1 MPKYMDKIT
10 KTLIS
15 ATFIIAVGM
24 PMVSSAAIPACPIPN
39 DGGVRVNFTNA
50 PWLLAADYSNWQHET
65 SVYSINLSA
74 GNYQVTL
81 ASYDD
86 HPNAEDQQHE
96 QFFVSL
102 LNGGSLVKNSVA
114 SPDLP
119 QNITMGYWNVG
130 TISLPTAVNGIKAV
144 HAFYPNGGAESIVP
158 ICATFVKI
166 SDPVQPPTVDI
177 KANSSNGPIT
187 VANGSEVV
195 LSWVSANAIS
205 CSASGSWN
213 GVKSLNNSE
222 TSSPLTSTSVFGIT
236 CINSNGQS
244 VFDSVTVNVSQNNSI
259 GVTIIANP
267 TTVNQGGSSTLTWT
281 TTNAVSC
288 FADGGNWSGS
298 KSANGSSEVQ
308 NNLQATQV
316 YGITCVNSLGN
327 SAHASATVNV
337 IQNVPDPTV
346 DIKANSS
353 NGPITIPYNTQATL
367 SWVSQNATECHANGG
382 PWTGPKPLNN
392 NTTATN
398 NLTSSVTF
406 TITCTN
412 AIGASDSDSVTIN
425 VGNQQVPPTVDIK
438 ANSSNGPIT
447 IAYGTS
453 ATLSWVSTDADYC
466 TASGAWSGNQD
477 TNSSKSTGTL
487 FSSKT
492 YTITC
497 YNTTGSDSDS
507 VTVNVSGTQEEDP
520 TVDLVA
526 NPTTVTSGN
535 RATLSW
541 TSSNAD
547 YCYASGGAWSGSN
560 KPTNSSE
567 QTNILTQTST
577 FTITC
582 VNSSSGKSASDTAT
596 VAVNQQN
603 VTPTVTLYASPS
615 TIPYGTQSTLYWS
628 SNNATSCNTSGGPWT
643 GPKALNSNESTN
655 VLYVNT
661 TYSITCTSSSGAS
674 ATANTTVFVNNQG
687 GGGSTQAPTL
697 NLYANPSQVPSG
709 SNSTLYWNTT
719 NADYCVAS
727 GDSSTGLGTGWYG
740 NRSTNGSEVVYN
752 ITTNKN
758 YILTCYGPGGSVVRN
773 TTVSP
778 IGQVYGVAA
787 PTLTIYALPTPV
799 NYGNASTVY
808 WNATNVDT
816 CYASGNWYGTKTI
829 TGQYATGPLFADADY
844 TINCYGLGGS
854 ITRTATVPVI
864 RPVVVTP
871 VVIPVVKGTAV
882 SGTYAASIEKAME
895 NLATSDRGT
904 TVSARP
910 GNELRYTIT
919 VRNTGTLTLTNLV
932 VRDPLSDRIELKTA
946 SDNGTYDYT
955 NRTVTWKIARLSA
968 GESKSV
974 NLLVR
979 VVMCDTDIV
988 IENKA
993 YVDNSQIAE
1002 VTSNSTVAGVT
1013 TGPLKI
1019 VIDNTQS
1026 FVNSG
1031 DSVTYTIHYTND
1043 TNTTFRGA
1051 TLGVYIPSG
1060 MIIEGYSNTCTIE
1073 GNTLKNIIGDIAPG
1087 KSGQIQITAK
1097 IDNSVLAGEVL
1108 TTRAVVTYTDASG
1121 TPRESSA
1128 TTISTVSGD
1137 SAYTAA
1143 VNQGTNRPLRFLPD
1157 TFFGWLLLLLLI
1169 IILAI
1174 FIKRLLSKEE
1184 KKDAEA
1190 KK

>member
-1 MPKYMDKIT
+1 M
-10 KTLIS
+10 
-15 ATFIIAVGM
+15 
-24 PMVSSAAIPACPIPN
+24 
-39 DGGVRVNFTNA
+39 
-50 PWLLAADYSNWQHET
+50 
-65 SVYSINLSA
+65 
-74 GNYQVTL
+74 
-81 ASYDD
+81 
-86 HPNAEDQQHE
+86 
-96 QFFVSL
+96 
-102 LNGGSLVKNSVA
+102 
-114 SPDLP
+114 
-119 QNITMGYWNVG
+119 
-130 TISLPTAVNGIKAV
+130 
-144 HAFYPNGGAESIVP
+144 
-158 ICATFVKI
+158 
-166 SDPVQPPTVDI
+166 
-177 KANSSNGPIT
+177 
-187 VANGSEVV
+187 
-195 LSWVSANAIS
+195 
-205 CSASGSWN
+205 
-213 GVKSLNNSE
+213 
-222 TSSPLTSTSVFGIT
+222 
-236 CINSNGQS
+236 
-244 VFDSVTVNVSQNNSI
+244 
-259 GVTIIANP
+259 
-267 TTVNQGGSSTLTWT
+267 
-281 TTNAVSC
+281 
-288 FADGGNWSGS
+288 
-298 KSANGSSEVQ
+298 
-308 NNLQATQV
+308 
-316 YGITCVNSLGN
+316 
-327 SAHASATVNV
+327 
-337 IQNVPDPTV
+337 
-346 DIKANSS
+346 
-353 NGPITIPYNTQATL
+353 
-367 SWVSQNATECHANGG
+367 
-382 PWTGPKPLNN
+382 
-392 NTTATN
+392 
-398 NLTSSVTF
+398 
-406 TITCTN
+406 
-412 AIGASDSDSVTIN
+412 
-425 VGNQQVPPTVDIK
+425 
-438 ANSSNGPIT
+438 
-447 IAYGTS
+447 
-453 ATLSWVSTDADYC
+453 
-466 TASGAWSGNQD
+466 
-477 TNSSKSTGTL
+477 
-487 FSSKT
+487 
-492 YTITC
+492 
-497 YNTTGSDSDS
+497 
-507 VTVNVSGTQEEDP
+507 
-520 TVDLVA
+520 DLVA

>member
-1 MPKYMDKIT
+1 MDKIT

>member
-955 NRTVTWKIARLSA
+955 NRTVT
-968 GESKSV
+968 
-974 NLLVR
+974 
-979 VVMCDTDIV
+979 
-988 IENKA
+988 
-993 YVDNSQIAE
+993 
-1002 VTSNSTVAGVT
+1002 
-1013 TGPLKI
+1013 
-1019 VIDNTQS
+1019 
-1026 FVNSG
+1026 
-1031 DSVTYTIHYTND
+1031 
-1043 TNTTFRGA
+1043 
-1051 TLGVYIPSG
+1051 
-1060 MIIEGYSNTCTIE
+1060 
-1073 GNTLKNIIGDIAPG
+1073 
-1087 KSGQIQITAK
+1087 
-1097 IDNSVLAGEVL
+1097 
-1108 TTRAVVTYTDASG
+1108 
-1121 TPRESSA
+1121 
-1128 TTISTVSGD
+1128 
-1137 SAYTAA
+1137 
-1143 VNQGTNRPLRFLPD
+1143 
-1157 TFFGWLLLLLLI
+1157 
-1169 IILAI
+1169 
-1174 FIKRLLSKEE
+1174 
-1184 KKDAEA
+1184 
-1190 KK
+1190 

>member
-166 SDPVQPPTVDI
+166 SGPVQPPTVDI

-520 TVDLVA
+520 TVDIKANSSNGPITIPYNTQATLSWVSQNATECHANGGPWTGPKPLNNNTTATNNLTSSVTFTITCTNAIGASDSDSVTINVGNQQVPPTVDIKANSSNGPITIAYGTSATLSWVSTDADYCTASGAWSGNQDTNSSKSTGTLFSSKTYTITCYNTTGSDSDSVTVNVSGTQEEDPTVDIKANSSNGPITIPYNTQATLSWVSQNATECHANGGPWTGPKPLNNNTTATNNLTSSVTFTINCTNAIGASDSDSVTINVGNQQVPPTVDIKANSSNGPITIAYGTSATLSWVSTDADYCTASGAWSGNQDTNSSKSTGTLFSSKTYTITCYNTTGSDSDSVTVNVSGTQEEDPTVDLVA

-577 FTITC
+577 
-582 VNSSSGKSASDTAT
+582 
-596 VAVNQQN
+596 
-603 VTPTVTLYASPS
+603 L
-615 TIPYGTQSTLYWS
+615 
-628 SNNATSCNTSGGPWT
+628 
-643 GPKALNSNESTN
+643 
-655 VLYVNT
+655 
-661 TYSITCTSSSGAS
+661 
-674 ATANTTVFVNNQG
+674 
-687 GGGSTQAPTL
+687 
-697 NLYANPSQVPSG
+697 
-709 SNSTLYWNTT
+709 
-719 NADYCVAS
+719 
-727 GDSSTGLGTGWYG
+727 
-740 NRSTNGSEVVYN
+740 
-752 ITTNKN
+752 
-758 YILTCYGPGGSVVRN
+758 
-773 TTVSP
+773 
-778 IGQVYGVAA
+778 
-787 PTLTIYALPTPV
+787 
-799 NYGNASTVY
+799 
-808 WNATNVDT
+808 
-816 CYASGNWYGTKTI
+816 
-829 TGQYATGPLFADADY
+829 
-844 TINCYGLGGS
+844 
-854 ITRTATVPVI
+854 
-864 RPVVVTP
+864 
-871 VVIPVVKGTAV
+871 
-882 SGTYAASIEKAME
+882 
-895 NLATSDRGT
+895 
-904 TVSARP
+904 
-910 GNELRYTIT
+910 
-919 VRNTGTLTLTNLV
+919 
-932 VRDPLSDRIELKTA
+932 
-946 SDNGTYDYT
+946 
-955 NRTVTWKIARLSA
+955 
-968 GESKSV
+968 
-974 NLLVR
+974 
-979 VVMCDTDIV
+979 
-988 IENKA
+988 
-993 YVDNSQIAE
+993 
-1002 VTSNSTVAGVT
+1002 GVT
-1013 TGPLKI
+1013 
-1019 VIDNTQS
+1019 
-1026 FVNSG
+1026 
-1031 DSVTYTIHYTND
+1031 
-1043 TNTTFRGA
+1043 
-1051 TLGVYIPSG
+1051 
-1060 MIIEGYSNTCTIE
+1060 IICVG
-1073 GNTLKNIIGDIAPG
+1073 
-1087 KSGQIQITAK
+1087 
-1097 IDNSVLAGEVL
+1097 
-1108 TTRAVVTYTDASG
+1108 
-1121 TPRESSA
+1121 
-1128 TTISTVSGD
+1128 
-1137 SAYTAA
+1137 
-1143 VNQGTNRPLRFLPD
+1143 
-1157 TFFGWLLLLLLI
+1157 
-1169 IILAI
+1169 
-1174 FIKRLLSKEE
+1174 
-1184 KKDAEA
+1184 
-1190 KK
+1190 